1 MKNLLSACATAGIAE
16 WVCCPSSLNTPLMEL
31 LAQLP
36 GTHCWSI
43 ADEPSAAAFALGRCQ
58 ASTRPL
64 ALLGSSTAAATSML
78 PAVTEAFYQRRP
90 LLVITIDEQTD
101 LEGEAIF
108 GNFANCIDIKLP
120 CSGSDIPPLRELMA
134 ECQPLH
140 LRLLGEINQETE
152 SVGLSD
158 ISVVDPAPA
167 PPFRGSL
174 VDLSQML
181 RFNAYEGLVLMLGS
195 LEPNEQE
202 PALWMARALRVPTL
216 ADASSG
222 LREELSGLRLHLGDS
237 ILKQQP
243 PRNILRLGEMPQSA
257 FWSELEQLHDSN
269 VFSISR
275 SGFSGL
281 RRPTVNIE
289 GDIEQIMKAVG
300 DVPHVGDINGL
311 MAPSRKI
318 ASKIEELMMSFP
330 ECVAAMLRYFSQQA
344 CIADVIS
351 IGGARTRQL
360 WDDYAQSIMPTVYL
374 RNRSHT
380 GAGIISTFFGNAA
393 DAQYACCL
401 VDRLSLL
408 RDTAAGN
415 IASKLTAGKRVIAVI
430 NDGSEEP
437 ETLSLPELAQL
448 WGAQYYAIYC
458 ESDFEVLESLE
469 ESALV
474 ILEIKP
480 DLDQTQDFARYL

>member
-1 MKNLLSACATAGIAE
+1 
-16 WVCCPSSLNTPLMEL
+16 
-31 LAQLP
+31 
-36 GTHCWSI
+36 
-43 ADEPSAAAFALGRCQ
+43 
-58 ASTRPL
+58 
-64 ALLGSSTAAATSML
+64 
-78 PAVTEAFYQRRP
+78 
-90 LLVITIDEQTD
+90 
-101 LEGEAIF
+101 
-108 GNFANCIDIKLP
+108 
-120 CSGSDIPPLRELMA
+120 
-134 ECQPLH
+134 
-140 LRLLGEINQETE
+140 
-152 SVGLSD
+152 
-158 ISVVDPAPA
+158 
-167 PPFRGSL
+167 
-174 VDLSQML
+174 
-181 RFNAYEGLVLMLGS
+181 
-195 LEPNEQE
+195 
-202 PALWMARALRVPTL
+202 
-216 ADASSG
+216 
-222 LREELSGLRLHLGDS
+222 
-237 ILKQQP
+237 
-243 PRNILRLGEMPQSA
+243 
-257 FWSELEQLHDSN
+257 
-269 VFSISR
+269 
-275 SGFSGL
+275 
-281 RRPTVNIE
+281 
-289 GDIEQIMKAVG
+289 
-300 DVPHVGDINGL
+300 
-311 MAPSRKI
+311 
-318 ASKIEELMMSFP
+318 MSFP